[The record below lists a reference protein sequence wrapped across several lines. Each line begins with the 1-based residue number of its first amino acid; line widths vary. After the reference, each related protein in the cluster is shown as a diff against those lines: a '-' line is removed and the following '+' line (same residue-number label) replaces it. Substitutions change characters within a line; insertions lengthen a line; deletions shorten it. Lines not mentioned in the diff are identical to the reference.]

1 MIWTQGVSFSSIE
14 YSFVSDA
21 HRTSLPVRVVIY
33 LRGRIRRTAPENIRN
48 CRIEQKVLE
57 ILRSLFSAGH
67 TIEVGHF

>member
-33 LRGRIRRTAPENIRN
+33 IRGRIRRIAPENIRN
-48 CRIEQKVLE
+48 WRIKQGVLE
-57 ILRSLFSAGH
+57 IL
-67 TIEVGHF
+67 